1 MPGKCWESCYI
12 SALNKH
18 SPFTFLFAVPLLQ
31 WKAAQASML
40 YTVTGLPMLLCCF
53 RDGDD
58 ICPPG
63 TSGELNSL
71 FLQAQTTR
79 QGSSLF
85 RDHLESWALSLSI
98 KGTFHPTYSAVLFI
112 FFFFFFIFLYHRLP
126 SPVIPQEVILCNSLG
141 SLVLF

>member
-1 MPGKCWESCYI
+1 MFGFIFSLTKSFTHPNIPSHCRSRAFWNLSRHIVVPGKCWESCYI

-85 RDHLESWALSLSI
+85 RDHLESWALSL
-98 KGTFHPTYSAVLFI
+98 
-112 FFFFFFIFLYHRLP
+112 
-126 SPVIPQEVILCNSLG
+126 
-141 SLVLF
+141 